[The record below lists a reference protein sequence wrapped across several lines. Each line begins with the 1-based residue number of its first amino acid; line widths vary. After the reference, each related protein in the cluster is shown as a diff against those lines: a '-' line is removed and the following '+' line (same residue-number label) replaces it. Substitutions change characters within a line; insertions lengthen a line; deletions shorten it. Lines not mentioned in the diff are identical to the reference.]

1 MRTTTC
7 DSTRAV
13 KIHVTLTETSS
24 PSKSL
29 TVAQRSREK
38 SSFLFFH
45 RRHKKTKELRL
56 PPLLL
61 PLPTKPP
68 FPLLSI
74 DGQGAFT
81 ISSSLAAKTISQ
93 SIISCR
99 RRPRQEN
106 KRRSKSKGSSGLAF
120 GWQSRKAG
128 RVRFI
133 SHHPSSCVVF
143 FLQSPPRSKTSSLN
157 QKAKKQNKQKQFVH
171 RKKKGNKKQRS
182 LNKTLVC
189 SVPFRH
195 C

>member
-1 MRTTTC
+1 MSHLITELPVYC
-7 DSTRAV
+7 DTVYYLTYAHNYLRLDKSCQDPRDTHGGIITKYITHSGT
-13 KIHVTLTETSS
+13 KIKRKKQLFIF
-24 PSKSL
+24 PSA
-29 TVAQRSREK
+29 TQ
-38 SSFLFFH
+38 
-45 RRHKKTKELRL
+45 KTKELRL

-99 RRPRQEN
+99 RRPKQEN
-106 KRRSKSKGSSGLAF
+106 KRRSKSKSSSGLAF

-157 QKAKKQNKQKQFVH
+157 QKAKKQKQTKAI
-171 RKKKGNKKQRS
+171 RPS
-182 LNKTLVC
+182 
-189 SVPFRH
+189 
-195 C
+195 